1 MPQRRIREKDFDLNN
16 DEQITAEEIGLK
28 ERIEQLEQ
36 QEEKADSQK
45 KMAWVAI
52 WSMIVFTAFMF
63 SPFVPQEKATTLAN
77 ISDVFFVAMASI
89 VGAFMGFTSWVARK

>member
-1 MPQRRIREKDFDLNN
+1 MPTKLKERDFDLNR
-16 DEQITAEEIGLK
+16 DEVITADEISLK

-36 QEEKADSQK
+36 QAEKADSQRR
-45 KMAWVAI
+45 MAWVAI
-52 WSMIVFTAFMF
+52 ISMIGFTVFMF
-63 SPFVPQEKATTLAN
+63 SPFVPEGKATTLAN